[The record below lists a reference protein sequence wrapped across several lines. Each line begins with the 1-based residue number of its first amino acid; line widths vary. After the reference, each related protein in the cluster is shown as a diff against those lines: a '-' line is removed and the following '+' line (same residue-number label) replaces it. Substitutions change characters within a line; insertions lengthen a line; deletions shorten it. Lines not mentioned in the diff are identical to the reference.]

1 MSERKNNSLLQL
13 LDLLIQAADIAVAK
27 NEVISR
33 RGILIRWL
41 LIQEHGLDTRVVL
54 IRKQFVNDMSIL
66 IDTKKSA
73 RNKLCLIDET
83 RVGEEV
89 LLIGWIGVSGDIH
102 VCQRS

>member
-13 LDLLIQAADIAVAK
+13 LDLLIQAANIAVAK

-33 RGILIRWL
+33 REILIRWL
-41 LIQEHGLDTRVVL
+41 LIQEHGLNTCVVL

-73 RNKLCLIDET
+73 RNKLCLINET
-83 RVGEEV
+83 RVWEEV
-89 LLIGWIGVSGDIH
+89 LLIGWTGVSGDIH

>member
-73 RNKLCLIDET
+73 RNKFCLIDET

-89 LLIGWIGVSGDIH
+89 LLIGWIWVSGDIH

>member
-73 RNKLCLIDET
+73 RNKFCLIDET
-83 RVGEEV
+83 RVGKKV